1 MVYTIFLEFTK
12 NAEKLL
18 GQFWGFPIFFGW
30 VKIPDNI
37 PKLGVQVSYSP
48 LNDRTKGNFS
58 STYLINRKRGV
69 VQSKYFQLHNQIA

>member
-1 MVYTIFLEFTK
+1 MVHTIFLEFTK

-37 PKLGVQVSYSP
+37 PKLGAQVSYSP
-48 LNDRTKGNFS
+48 LKSRTKRIF
-58 STYLINRKRGV
+58 LAHFLQLRK
-69 VQSKYFQLHNQIA
+69 